1 MHKHRVIQ
9 LSEPDGLDGPVLLLS
24 GRVSLAEGENA
35 SWENITRVVKFD
47 DPYYGEVNIT
57 RKMLQ
62 EMIANFD
69 ANVYGQD
76 IAVDIAHMH
85 SNGAAGFFRALE
97 IQGGKLRG
105 LVEWTPFGVEQVT
118 KKGYRYFSAEYHPN
132 YKNPETGKK
141 HGTLLQGAALTTRPR
156 IKFLDP
162 IDPKK
167 LPERVQ
173 LSLDGEDDGR
183 PISVSPHFIQLLS
196 DEVSSMWK
204 ELIDKLKNQLKAF
217 KLSETLV
224 LDMTT
229 QFEAAL
235 KGITEEA
242 QANLLLSAFTG
253 IGEQVGKQL
262 AESGS
267 PESIQLDFSGLQPLV
282 QGIGSGLSKDDVRA
296 LMQEQRDEEA
306 RKLAETEKKRKAN
319 VKLFTDVINGQEGFS
334 DELKKQLCE
343 GVEDLITAD
352 MTEAQIKSLSDNQI
366 ALGNRLSAQQ
376 ELANR
381 GFQFAGG
388 PAGSVHI
395 DIDTAGDGMKLQEQ
409 IDGMLQRT
417 SVAANGRLKLVKL
430 SEKGNRFL
438 QDVLASFDQLN
449 AARIH
454 AESKMLAGGD
464 TTTADTNLPVGLI
477 RTVIKEALSDLN
489 VLALVQTLTDPG
501 AQGTTQIPYE
511 QRDTSDVQNQ
521 GIVYEGQP
529 IHRASVSQEMEL
541 AYILPMKLAF
551 LISNEVMHFT
561 RSSAINWDAYAR
573 NVESNARVMRELI
586 AMRICNELQRS
597 ADAYGAVEVTNFVG
611 VRVILLCPHPTG

>member
-235 KGITEEA
+235 KGVTEEA

-381 GFQFAGG
+381 GFQCEY
-388 PAGSVHI
+388 PEGSN
-395 DIDTAGDGMKLQEQ
+395 
-409 IDGMLQRT
+409 IDG
-417 SVAANGRLKLVKL
+417 A
-430 SEKGNRFL
+430 
-438 QDVLASFDQLN
+438 
-449 AARIH
+449 
-454 AESKMLAGGD
+454 
-464 TTTADTNLPVGLI
+464 
-477 RTVIKEALSDLN
+477 
-489 VLALVQTLTDPG
+489 
-501 AQGTTQIPYE
+501 
-511 QRDTSDVQNQ
+511 
-521 GIVYEGQP
+521 
-529 IHRASVSQEMEL
+529 
-541 AYILPMKLAF
+541 
-551 LISNEVMHFT
+551 
-561 RSSAINWDAYAR
+561 
-573 NVESNARVMRELI
+573 
-586 AMRICNELQRS
+586 
-597 ADAYGAVEVTNFVG
+597 
-611 VRVILLCPHPTG
+611 